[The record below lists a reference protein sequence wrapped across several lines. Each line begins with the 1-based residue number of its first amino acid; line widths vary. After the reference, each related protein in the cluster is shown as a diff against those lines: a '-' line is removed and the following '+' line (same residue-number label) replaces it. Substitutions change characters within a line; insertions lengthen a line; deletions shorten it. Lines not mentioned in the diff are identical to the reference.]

1 MPIGDALIAILHS
14 LQDPRLLRVR
24 ARVRRA
30 AQPLARSF
38 ARPLARLARRGSG
51 PRRLGLR
58 GRGPVRR

>member
-30 AQPLARSF
+30 AQPLAR
-38 ARPLARLARRGSG
+38 PLARLARRGSG

-58 GRGPVRR
+58 GRAPVRR